1 MRSDAGELGRVGIV
15 GTGQIGTAIG
25 MALARSCTA
34 RSVALL
40 DRDPATA
47 RRSAERIG
55 GAAVLGG
62 LDELGDADVVVLA
75 VPVPMIVDLIEPV
88 TRVLSGGA
96 LLVDTGSAK
105 VVVVDAMRRHAGNG
119 VHVVGGHPIAG
130 TEGPG
135 PDAADPAVFE
145 DSTFVL
151 TPVRDDPE
159 GLDRACRVARALA
172 SRPVVMDAAEHDAA
186 VAVASHLPHLLA
198 FSMTA
203 AAGGSPPLAASGYE
217 SVTRLARSDPE
228 MVGGFLWANAPQIRR
243 AAEGFRR
250 EFDRILQT
258 LDEGPR
264 SVMECLRMGGLP

>member
-1 MRSDAGELGRVGIV
+1 MRSDVGELGRVAIV
-15 GTGQIGTAIG
+15 GAGQIGTAIG
-25 MALARSCTA
+25 MALARSGTA

-40 DRDPATA
+40 DREPSTA

-55 GAAVLGG
+55 RATVLGG
-62 LDELGDADVVVLA
+62 FDELRDTDVVVLA
-75 VPVPMIVDLIEPV
+75 VPVPTIVDLIEPV

-105 VVVVDAMRRHAGNG
+105 VVVVEAMRRQAGNG

-130 TEGPG
+130 TERSG

-145 DSTFVL
+145 GSTFVL

-159 GLDRACRVARALA
+159 GLDRACLLARGLA

-198 FSMTA
+198 FTLAA
-203 AAGGSPPLAASGYE
+203 AAGGSPPLAASGFA

-243 AAEGFRR
+243 AAQGFRR

-258 LDEGPR
+258 LDEGPQ
-264 SVMECLRMGGLP
+264 SVMGCLQVGGLP